1 MAKLRA
7 ATLGGNSTTTGRRAV
22 LLGAAAMAFGGG
34 LGLPRPGR
42 AQASVIADVE
52 RYLNRI
58 DTLEARFSQIAP
70 NGGLATGKVYIQ
82 RPGRL
87 RFDYDPPSRIRL
99 IAPGDWRLIFY
110 DASIKQVN
118 VIPIRQ
124 TPLGFL
130 LERQISLANG
140 VEVVDVQRAGE
151 EVGITLVREGAADQG
166 SVTLVFGEQ
175 PLSLRRWSVVDPQG
189 LVTHVLL
196 EEVEIGGRI
205 DPEVFR
211 WRDPVIFG
219 LPD

>member
-1 MAKLRA
+1 MDWTRQSARHDQAAISRRRA
-7 ATLGGNSTTTGRRAV
+7 LAALGATLALSGT
-22 LLGAAAMAFGGG
+22 LGAPLAGQ
-34 LGLPRPGR
+34 
-42 AQASVIADVE
+42 AQPSIIADVE

-58 DTLEARFSQIAP
+58 STLEARFQQIAP
-70 NGGLATGKVYIQ
+70 NGGLSTGKLYLQ

-124 TPLGFL
+124 TPLGIL
-130 LERQISLANG
+130 LDRQISLDEG
-140 VEVVDVQRAGE
+140 VEVVDVARAGE
-151 EVGITLVREGAADQG
+151 EIALTLVRDGAADQG

-175 PLSLRRWSVVDPQG
+175 PMTLRRWSVVDPQG
-189 LVTHVLL
+189 LTTLILL
-196 EEVEIGGRI
+196 EEVQTGEPI
-205 DPEVFR
+205 DPELFR
-211 WRDPVIFG
+211 WRDPAIFG

>member
-22 LLGAAAMAFGGG
+22 LLGASAMAFGGG
-34 LGLPRPGR
+34 LGLPRPGQ

-124 TPLGFL
+124 TPLGIL
-130 LERQISLANG
+130 LEREISLDG
-140 VEVVDVQRAGE
+140 DVEVVDVQRAGE
-151 EVGITLVREGAADQG
+151 EVGITLIREGAADQG